1 MIDFSSPRHRS
12 KFGYM
17 LLAPAVLMMALII
30 VYPILLS
37 VNISLQDVRVA
48 DIARPKPWTLKN
60 FEWLRNSDDFWNALW
75 VTVRLVAF
83 VSAVSLVIGLGTA
96 LLVNQQFR
104 GRSLARLL
112 VALPWAVPEV
122 VAAVIWAW
130 MFDNSF
136 GILNWLLIN
145 LHLVGSPVQFLS
157 QPASAFLSVGV
168 VMIWKGYPFMS
179 IMLLAG
185 LQSIPEEQYQA
196 AKVDGASA
204 WSRFLYITLPG
215 LAPVIGVTVIMTTLW
230 VFRDFSVIYVLTQ
243 GGPVGA
249 TSTLSILTWEQSFAF
264 FRMGHGAAVGVVTMV
279 LCVIISRAL
288 VGRFAQAAH

>member
-1 MIDFSSPRHRS
+1 
-12 KFGYM
+12 
-17 LLAPAVLMMALII
+17 
-30 VYPILLS
+30 
-37 VNISLQDVRVA
+37 
-48 DIARPKPWTLKN
+48 
-60 FEWLRNSDDFWNALW
+60 
-75 VTVRLVAF
+75 
-83 VSAVSLVIGLGTA
+83 
-96 LLVNQQFR
+96 
-104 GRSLARLL
+104 
-112 VALPWAVPEV
+112 
-122 VAAVIWAW
+122 